1 MTWKNLFV
9 IEVKNFI
16 EEINFVSNQITITEF
31 INIRTKYFDKFPK
44 RFRSLAIR
52 LIGSNKYCK
61 FVINENLLYKILNN
75 KF

>member
-52 LIGSNKYCK
+52 LI
-61 FVINENLLYKILNN
+61 
-75 KF
+75 